1 MIELTKEELEIVE
14 TVATVSTIT
23 ELDRAVR
30 SNKVI
35 LNDLLDRFYTD
46 PIVEETKIESTGVDS
61 KINNMWH
68 MANHLSE
75 RACEFLDYETEAYDL
90 CRKLKE
96 VNK

>member
-46 PIVEETKIESTGVDS
+46 PIVEDTRIESTPVDS
-61 KINNMWH
+61 KINSMWK
-68 MANHLSE
+68 MGDNLSE
-75 RACEFLDYETEAYDL
+75 KACEFLDFETDVYDL
-90 CRKLKE
+90 CRRLKE